1 MMKKRMFVWMLA
13 FVFVLSMIS
22 LTLAQETKPAEPAWK
37 KTVVQEWVN
46 KAKAEVKKATW
57 EDVKKVIDKKEN
69 AIILDVR
76 DPDEY
81 AAGHL
86 PGAINVSRGRLEFMI
101 LDKVKDQN
109 AKIYA
114 HCRAGDRCALAV
126 KTLYAMGYKNAVAVD
141 AKFEDWVKA
150 GNPVVR

>member
-1 MMKKRMFVWMLA
+1 MRKRILVWMLA
-13 FVFVLSMIS
+13 LVFALSMVS
-22 LTLAQETKPAEPAWK
+22 TALAQETKPAEPAWK
-37 KTVVQEWVN
+37 KTVVPEWVN
-46 KAKAEVKKATW
+46 KAKAEVKKAAW

-86 PGAINVSRGRLEFMI
+86 PGAISVSRGRLEFMI
-101 LDKVKDQN
+101 WDKVKDQN

-114 HCRAGDRCALAV
+114 HCRAGDRAALAV

-141 AKFEDWVKA
+141 GKFEDWVKA
-150 GNPVVR
+150 GNPVTR